1 VRTFLTCSIL
11 LALSIRVKSDL
22 GAATGIALQTDSVW
36 PCSEDDASGRDKAIV
51 LAGARPRNKNQSMV
65 LRGFEFLLN
74 IVTGP
79 ESRAIRYPFTSVS
92 YVRVDL
98 PERRF
103 QVAPWNWSVQ
113 NRLVSHNQ
121 VSRRAHY
128 QNEWN
133 QSQLRSKLEIVLRK
147 PEEEG
152 LTGVDLVI
160 LWLQIELPPD
170 CMSIQYK
177 IGPCVRMWTPCSR
190 GICLDE
196 RIY

>member
-1 VRTFLTCSIL
+1 
-11 LALSIRVKSDL
+11 
-22 GAATGIALQTDSVW
+22 
-36 PCSEDDASGRDKAIV
+36 
-51 LAGARPRNKNQSMV
+51 MV
-65 LRGFEFLLN
+65 RGFEFL
-74 IVTGP
+74 VTGP
-79 ESRAIRYPFTSVS
+79 ESRANHYSFTSVS
-92 YVRVDL
+92 YVHVDL

-103 QVAPWNWSVQ
+103 QVAPCGWSVQ
-113 NRLVSHNQ
+113 NRLVSRNQ

-133 QSQLRSKLEIVLRK
+133 QSQLRPKPGIVLRK

-152 LTGVDLVI
+152 LTGLDFVI

-190 GICLDE
+190 GI
-196 RIY
+196 